1 MIRSVFLSTQKKTDD
16 ESWIKAIV
24 IAEQTYKANIIYYI
38 TDDESM
44 QYDNLYEAIDQL
56 RDSLPGVAI
65 LEREITYLSKP
76 DVIHQT
82 IFE

>member
-1 MIRSVFLSTQKKTDD
+1 MSTQKKTDD